1 MKGRYVEPQIT
12 SYLFAKAARNHT
24 PVGGT
29 FELSPLCN
37 LDCRMCYVHMTAQQI
52 QDSGLKRMTS
62 EEWIALAQE
71 AKEQGMLYLL
81 LTGGEPFLYPGFREL
96 YEALACMGFIIS
108 INTNGTM
115 IDRETVEWLKEN
127 PPFRVNVT
135 MYGASPAV
143 YKKLCGRAD
152 GYDRFRHGVEL
163 LREAGISVKLSCS
176 LTPYNASDLEKM
188 IRFANDRNLIIEVAS
203 YMFPAIRRGR
213 DNVGKNERFT
223 PEEAAVQM
231 FRVQKLLYGEETLSQ
246 YAENILAGTV
256 PALQDCQEPEP
267 DGTVRCRAGRAT
279 FWVTWHGEMRPCG
292 MLERPGVPVRGRS
305 FAGVWKELTE
315 LTQQI
320 RMSGQCSRCGSQNI
334 CHACAAMALSETG
347 AFEQTPGYLCR
358 MVEALRKE
366 AASCIK
372 SLKE

>member
-1 MKGRYVEPQIT
+1 
-12 SYLFAKAARNHT
+12 
-24 PVGGT
+24 
-29 FELSPLCN
+29 
-37 LDCRMCYVHMTAQQI
+37 
-52 QDSGLKRMTS
+52 
-62 EEWIALAQE
+62 
-71 AKEQGMLYLL
+71 
-81 LTGGEPFLYPGFREL
+81 
-96 YEALACMGFIIS
+96 
-108 INTNGTM
+108 M

-358 MVEALRKE
+358 MVEALRKV